1 ILARWLLLLGMVDAR
16 KEKVYTEIYEELEE
30 LAMKDENLIDAFG
43 TWEELSQTPETRFAY
58 EMRLKAIIDDE
69 ARLSDAKDK
78 GIELGEERGIEKG
91 IEIGKEEGIEL
102 GVQKVAR
109 EMLAANVDMNMIQQ
123 FTGLTL
129 EQIHQ
134 LQEK

>member
-1 ILARWLLLLGMVDAR
+1 MVDAR

-91 IEIGKEEGIEL
+91 IEIGIELGKEEGKEEGIEL